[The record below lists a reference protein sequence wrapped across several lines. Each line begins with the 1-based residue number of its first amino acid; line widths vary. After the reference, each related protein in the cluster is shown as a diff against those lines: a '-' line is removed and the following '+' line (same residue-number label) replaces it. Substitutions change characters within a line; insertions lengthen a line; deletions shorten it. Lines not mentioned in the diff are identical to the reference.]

1 MCELYKIE
9 GDIQEEDLLI
19 IKEFPKVLA
28 CSRKRLKQGETM
40 TTEENRLN
48 AQKEMWNNF
57 IKCSW
62 IKSELIDLND
72 PFKEALTV
80 VSIDSLI
87 DLISKKIFKEIFFEI
102 ESVIVSGVEYPFMSE
117 YSKFFITLFY
127 MWF

>member
-1 MCELYKIE
+1 M
-9 GDIQEEDLLI
+9 
-19 IKEFPKVLA
+19 LA
-28 CSRKRLKQGETM
+28 CKRKKLKEGETM
-40 TTEENRLN
+40 TIEENRIN
-48 AQKEMWNNF
+48 IQKEMWNSF
-57 IKCSW
+57 IKYSW

>member
-19 IKEFPKVLA
+19 IKEFPKMLA
-28 CSRKRLKQGETM
+28 CKRKKLKEGETM
-40 TTEENRLN
+40 TIEENRIN
-48 AQKEMWNNF
+48 IQKEMWNSF